1 MLAFNHSMN
10 TTLESIA
17 CEALELPPDQRVT
30 LAHRLL
36 TSVDLAPEI
45 GAAEAWQQEI
55 ERRIRNYDQG
65 LSKTIPAA
73 EAFAR
78 LAKIAPRR

>member
-1 MLAFNHSMN
+1 MN
-10 TTLESIA
+10 KMLESIS
-17 CEALELPPDQRVT
+17 CEALELQPDQRVA

-36 TSVDLAPEI
+36 TSIDLEPEI

-55 ERRIRNYDQG
+55 ERRMRNYDQG

>member
-1 MLAFNHSMN
+1 MN
-10 TTLESIA
+10 NTLESISS
-17 CEALELPPDQRVT
+17 EALELPPDQRVT

-36 TSVDLAPEI
+36 TSIDLDQEA

-55 ERRIRNYDQG
+55 ERRIQNYDQG
-65 LSKTIPAA
+65 LSKTVSAA
-73 EAFAR
+73 EVFAR

>member
-1 MLAFNHSMN
+1 MN
-10 TTLESIA
+10 KMLESIA
-17 CEALELPPDQRVT
+17 CEALELPPDQRVA

-36 TSVDLAPEI
+36 TSIDLEPEI

-65 LSKTIPAA
+65 LSKTIPAG

>member
-1 MLAFNHSMN
+1 MN
-10 TTLESIA
+10 NTLESIS

-36 TSVDLAPEI
+36 TSIDSDQEA

-55 ERRIRNYDQG
+55 ERRIQNYDQG
-65 LSKTIPAA
+65 LSKTVSAA
-73 EAFAR
+73 EVFAR

>member
-1 MLAFNHSMN
+1 MN
-10 TTLESIA
+10 NTLESIS

-36 TSVDLAPEI
+36 TSIDLEPEV
-45 GAAEAWQQEI
+45 GAVEAWQQEI
-55 ERRIRNYDQG
+55 EKRIRNYDQG

>member
-1 MLAFNHSMN
+1 MN
-10 TTLESIA
+10 KMLESIS

-36 TSVDLAPEI
+36 TSIDLDQEA

-55 ERRIRNYDQG
+55 ERRIQNYDQG
-65 LSKTIPAA
+65 LSKTVSAA
-73 EAFAR
+73 EVFTR
-78 LAKIAPRR
+78 LAKIASRR

>member
-1 MLAFNHSMN
+1 MN
-10 TTLESIA
+10 NTLESIS
-17 CEALELPPDQRVT
+17 CEALELPPDQRAA

-36 TSVDLAPEI
+36 TSIDLEPEI
-45 GAAEAWQQEI
+45 GAAEAWQQET
-55 ERRIRNYDQG
+55 ERRIRNYDLG

>member
-1 MLAFNHSMN
+1 MN
-10 TTLESIA
+10 KMLESIS
-17 CEALELPPDQRVT
+17 CEALELPPDQRAA

-36 TSVDLAPEI
+36 TSIDLEPEI

-55 ERRIRNYDQG
+55 ERRIRNYDLG

-78 LAKIAPRR
+78 LAKIASRR

>member
-1 MLAFNHSMN
+1 MN
-10 TTLESIA
+10 KMLESIS
-17 CEALELPPDQRVT
+17 CQALELPPDQRVA

-36 TSVDLAPEI
+36 TSIDLEPEI
-45 GAAEAWQQEI
+45 GATEAWQQEI

>member
-1 MLAFNHSMN
+1 MN
-10 TTLESIA
+10 NTLESIS

-36 TSVDLAPEI
+36 TSIDLDQES

-55 ERRIRNYDQG
+55 ERRIQNYDQG
-65 LSKTIPAA
+65 LSKTVSAA
-73 EAFAR
+73 EVFAR

>member
-1 MLAFNHSMN
+1 MN
-10 TTLESIA
+10 ATLESIA

-36 TSVDLAPEI
+36 TSIDLEPEI

>member
-1 MLAFNHSMN
+1 MN
-10 TTLESIA
+10 KMLESIS
-17 CEALELPPDQRVT
+17 CDALELPPDQRVT

-36 TSVDLAPEI
+36 TSIDLEPEI
-45 GAAEAWQQEI
+45 GTAEAWQQEI

>member
-1 MLAFNHSMN
+1 MN
-10 TTLESIA
+10 NTLESIS

-36 TSVDLAPEI
+36 KSIDLDQEA

-55 ERRIRNYDQG
+55 ERRIQNYDQG
-65 LSKTIPAA
+65 LSKTVSAA
-73 EAFAR
+73 EVFAR

>member
-1 MLAFNHSMN
+1 MN
-10 TTLESIA
+10 KMLESIS
-17 CEALELPPDQRVT
+17 CEALELPPDQRAA

-36 TSVDLAPEI
+36 TSIDLEPEI
-45 GAAEAWQQEI
+45 GASEAWQQEI

-78 LAKIAPRR
+78 LAKIAPWR

>member
-1 MLAFNHSMN
+1 MN
-10 TTLESIA
+10 ATLESIS
-17 CEALELPPDQRVT
+17 CEALELPPDQRAA

-36 TSVDLAPEI
+36 TSIDLDPEI

-55 ERRIRNYDQG
+55 ERRIRNYDLG